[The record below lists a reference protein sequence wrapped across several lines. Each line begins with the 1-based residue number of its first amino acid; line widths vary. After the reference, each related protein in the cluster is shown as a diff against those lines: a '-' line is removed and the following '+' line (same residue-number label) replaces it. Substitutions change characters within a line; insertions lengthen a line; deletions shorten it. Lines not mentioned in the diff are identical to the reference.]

1 MANQS
6 HVDTKPCLVI
16 HIVVWINTADFCRR
30 FFFERKIEYMEHF
43 FATCPRGLEPLLV
56 QELDDLGMSE
66 LRAIAGGVRFSSDW
80 EGCARVNL
88 WSRLASRVLWQV
100 AKRRYRGDVDIY
112 KLALHTP
119 WSEWFTLNDTIK
131 VSVTAINSPV
141 RSVDFVTLRI
151 KDAVCDHFRRLTGQ
165 RPSVDTQAPSMRI
178 VGFLDDSFATLYLDT
193 SGEALFKRGWRVQA
207 LEAPLRE
214 NLAAGILT
222 LMEWDLQQPLLDP
235 MCGSGTFLLE
245 AAAMACGR
253 APGLKRAFALERF
266 RHVDQTLLPRL
277 REQALRHEQPLAVG
291 LLFGRDSDSAAI
303 ACARANLAA
312 AGWEQQVS
320 LSVTNVCEGEAP
332 ATCGMLVTN
341 PPYGVRLGEQQEL
354 AAFYPRLATQ
364 LKRQFAGWEAFVFTA
379 DLRLPKLMGLK
390 PSRRTPLFNGALE
403 CRLYQFTMVAG
414 RLQKSGGT
422 AD

>member
-1 MANQS
+1 
-6 HVDTKPCLVI
+6 
-16 HIVVWINTADFCRR
+16 
-30 FFFERKIEYMEHF
+30 MEHF
-43 FATCPRGLEPLLV
+43 FATCPRGLEPLLL
-56 QELDDLGMSE
+56 QELDDLGVTE
-66 LRAIAGGVRFSSDW
+66 LRAIPGGVRFCSDW

-112 KLALHTP
+112 KLALHTS

-178 VGFLDDSFATLYLDT
+178 VGFLDDSFVTLYLDT
-193 SGEALFKRGWRVQA
+193 SGEALFKRGWRIQA
-207 LEAPLRE
+207 GDAPLRE
-214 NLAAGILT
+214 NLAAGILA
-222 LMEWDLQQPLLDP
+222 LIAWDGEQPLLDP

-245 AAAMACGR
+245 AAAMATGR
-253 APGLKRAFALERF
+253 APGLKRHFALERF
-266 RHVDQTLLPRL
+266 RHVDAALLANL
-277 REQALRHEQPLAVG
+277 RTQAQRHERPLPAG
-291 LLFGRDSDSAAI
+291 LLFGRDSDAQSL
-303 ACARANLAA
+303 ACAQANLTA
-312 AGWEQQVS
+312 AGWDDGVE
-320 LSVTNVCEGEAP
+320 LALTNVCDGEAP
-332 ATCGMLVTN
+332 ASSGVLVTN

-364 LKRQFAGWEAFVFTA
+364 LKRQFAGWEVFIFTA

-390 PSRRTPLFNGALE
+390 PGRRTPLFNGALE

-414 RLQKSGGT
+414 RPARTVTSI
-422 AD
+422 D